1 MRYGDFR
8 CLCSCHPVCVQEAYE
23 VKTITF
29 ISQLIIPAFILFT
42 VLYGAF
48 KKVRVYDSFVSGAKE
63 GIQVTVNIFPYL
75 LAIFVAV
82 KAFQASG
89 AFDLIKLALAG
100 SFTALGIPLEVLSV
114 AIIKP
119 LSGSAST
126 AVFTDIVKTTGPDS
140 LASRISAVI
149 IGSAETTFYVL
160 AVYLGAVGIRRTKY
174 LVPVC
179 VIADTLGIVIAIII
193 VRLMF

>member
-1 MRYGDFR
+1 MK
-8 CLCSCHPVCVQEAYE
+8 LVN
-23 VKTITF
+23 I
-29 ISQLIIPAFILFT
+29 ISQLIIPLFILF
-42 VLYGAF
+42 VILYGFF
-48 KKVRVYDSFVSGAKE
+48 KKVRVYDSFVSGAKD
-63 GIQVTVNIFPYL
+63 GIGVVIKIFPYL

-89 AFDLIKLALAG
+89 AFDFVKG
-100 SFTALGIPLEVLSV
+100 MFSGVFTALNIPAEVLSV

-126 AVFTDIVKTTGPDS
+126 GIFTDIVKTTGPDS
-140 LASRISAVI
+140 LASMISAVI

-160 AVYLGAVGIRRTKY
+160 AVYLGAVGIKKTKY

-179 VIADTLGIVIAIII
+179 VAADIIGIILSIYI
-193 VRLMF
+193 VKLLF